1 MLTSAYPMYSYY
13 PDICIVI
20 NVETAATMA
29 HTGDKRAM
37 RKTADVVII
46 GGGVIGTSLLF
57 SLGRLGVIDTLLLE
71 KDVLGSGSTGRS
83 QAICRM
89 HYSNPVTA
97 KMAWESLAIFTNF
110 KEAVGGESGF
120 VETGYL
126 VVVEGED
133 RAGLLRNVAMQHEMG
148 IDTMQITAADLR
160 DIAPMVSV
168 SEEEAMAWEPQS
180 GYADPYMVT
189 TSYGT
194 RAREMGAEIVL
205 RNPATEIEVSGG
217 RVKAVITAEGRVE
230 TPVAVVA
237 AGPWSKSVLAQ
248 IGVDMPL
255 VPVRH
260 QVASLTR
267 PVDKLPMHP
276 TVGDIAQHFSF
287 RPDGSSLTMMGF
299 GDDEEVDVE
308 TYNQG
313 VDMDVM
319 ADALGRL
326 TRRIPA
332 MSDAYFRGGWSGLFT
347 TTPDWHPILDAVPG
361 IDGLYC
367 AVGFSGHG
375 FKLSP
380 MIGVTM
386 AELIVEGVS
395 SSVDISPLRFSRFEE
410 GDLLESSYRYRVLA

>member
-1 MLTSAYPMYSYY
+1 MKS
-13 PDICIVI
+13 
-20 NVETAATMA
+20 
-29 HTGDKRAM
+29 
-37 RKTADVVII
+37 TADVVMI
-46 GGGVIGTSLLF
+46 GGGVIGASILF
-57 SLGRLGVIDTLLLE
+57 NLGRLGVTDTLLLE

-97 KMAWESLAIFTNF
+97 TMAWESLGIFTNF
-110 KEAVGGESGF
+110 DEAVGGESGF

-126 VVVEGED
+126 VVVGQED
-133 RAGLLRNVAMQHEMG
+133 GAGLAHNVTMQYGLG
-148 IDTMQITAADLR
+148 IDTMRVTAKDLEE
-160 DIAPMVSV
+160 IAPMVSV
-168 SEEEAMAWEPQS
+168 TEGEFMAWEPQS
-180 GYADPYMVT
+180 GYADTYMVT
-189 TSYGT
+189 TSYAK

-205 RNPATEIEVSGG
+205 RNPATAIEISGG
-217 RVKAVITAEGRVE
+217 RVKAVVTAEGRVE
-230 TPVAVVA
+230 TPVVVVA
-237 AGPWSKSVLAQ
+237 AGPWSKEVLGQ
-248 IGVDMPL
+248 IGVDVPL

-260 QVASLTR
+260 QVASITR
-267 PVDKLPMHP
+267 PVDKLPLHP
-276 TVGDIAQHFSF
+276 TVGDIAQSFSF

-299 GDDEEVDVE
+299 GDDEEVGVE

-319 ADALGRL
+319 ADAMGRL

-332 MSDAYFRGGWSGLFT
+332 MSEAYYRGGWSGLFT

-386 AELIVEGVS
+386 AELIVEGAART
-395 SSVDISPLRFSRFEE
+395 VDISPLRFSRFEE
-410 GDLLESSYRYRVLA
+410 GDLLGSSYRYRVLA

>member
-1 MLTSAYPMYSYY
+1 MKS
-13 PDICIVI
+13 
-20 NVETAATMA
+20 
-29 HTGDKRAM
+29 
-37 RKTADVVII
+37 TADVVMI
-46 GGGVIGTSLLF
+46 GGGVIGASILF
-57 SLGRLGVIDTLLLE
+57 NLGRLGVTDTLLLE

-97 KMAWESLAIFTNF
+97 TMAWESLGIFTNF
-110 KEAVGGESGF
+110 DEAVGGESGF

-126 VVVEGED
+126 VVVGQED
-133 RAGLLRNVAMQHEMG
+133 GAGLAHNVAMQYGLG
-148 IDTMQITAADLR
+148 IDTMRVTAKDLEE
-160 DIAPMVSV
+160 IAPMVSV
-168 SEEEAMAWEPQS
+168 TEGEFMAWEPQS
-180 GYADPYMVT
+180 GYTDTYMVT
-189 TSYGT
+189 TSYAK

-205 RNPATEIEVSGG
+205 RNPATAIEISGG
-217 RVKAVITAEGRVE
+217 RVKAVVTAEGRVE
-230 TPVAVVA
+230 TPVVVVA
-237 AGPWSKSVLAQ
+237 AGPWSKEVLGQ
-248 IGVDMPL
+248 IGVDVPL

-260 QVASLTR
+260 QVASITR
-267 PVDKLPMHP
+267 PVDKLPLHP
-276 TVGDIAQHFSF
+276 TVGDIAQSFSF

-299 GDDEEVDVE
+299 GDDEEVGVE

-319 ADALGRL
+319 ADAMGRL

-332 MSDAYFRGGWSGLFT
+332 MSEAYYRGGWSGLFT

-386 AELIVEGVS
+386 AELIVEGAAKT
-395 SSVDISPLRFSRFEE
+395 VDISPLRFSRFEE
-410 GDLLESSYRYRVLA
+410 GDLLGSSYRYRVLA

>member
-1 MLTSAYPMYSYY
+1 MKS
-13 PDICIVI
+13 
-20 NVETAATMA
+20 
-29 HTGDKRAM
+29 
-37 RKTADVVII
+37 TADVVVV
-46 GGGVIGTSLLF
+46 GGGVIGASLLF
-57 SLGRLGVIDTLLLE
+57 NLGRLGVTDTLLLE

-97 KMAWESLAIFTNF
+97 IMAWESLGIFSNF
-110 KEAVGGESGF
+110 KEVVGGESGF

-126 VVVEGED
+126 VVVTAED
-133 RAGLLRNVAMQHEMG
+133 SVGLARNVSMQYRLG
-148 IDTMQITAADLR
+148 IDTMRVTAADLR
-160 DIAPMVSV
+160 DIAPMVAV
-168 SEEEAMAWEPQS
+168 SEGEFMAWEPKS

-189 TSYGT
+189 TSYGSA
-194 RAREMGAEIVL
+194 AREMGAEISL
-205 RNPATEIEVSGG
+205 RNPATAIEVEGG
-217 RVKAVITAEGRVE
+217 RVKAVVTAEGRVE
-230 TPVAVVA
+230 TPIAVVA
-237 AGPWSKSVLAQ
+237 AGPWSKQVL
-248 IGVDMPL
+248 GDMEVDVPL

-276 TVGDIAQHFSF
+276 TVGDIAQSFSF
-287 RPDGSSLTMMGF
+287 RPDGSALTMMGF
-299 GDDEEVDVE
+299 GPEDEVDLE

-319 ADALGRL
+319 AEALGRL
-326 TRRIPA
+326 ARRIPA

-386 AELIVEGVS
+386 AELIVEGAAK
-395 SSVDISPLRFSRFEE
+395 SVDISPLRFSRFEE
-410 GDLLESSYRYRVLA
+410 GDLMESSYRYRVLA

>member
-1 MLTSAYPMYSYY
+1 MKS
-13 PDICIVI
+13 
-20 NVETAATMA
+20 
-29 HTGDKRAM
+29 
-37 RKTADVVII
+37 TADVVMI
-46 GGGVIGTSLLF
+46 GGGVIGASILF
-57 SLGRLGVIDTLLLE
+57 NLGRLGVTDTLLLE

-97 KMAWESLAIFTNF
+97 NMAWKSLAVFTNF
-110 KEAVGGESGF
+110 DEAVGGESGF

-126 VVVEGED
+126 VVVSQED
-133 RAGLLRNVAMQHEMG
+133 GAGLAKNVAMQTGLG
-148 IDTMQITAADLR
+148 IDTMRVTAKDLE

-168 SEEEAMAWEPQS
+168 TEGEVMAWEPQS
-180 GYADPYMVT
+180 GYADTYMVT
-189 TSYGT
+189 TSYAK

-205 RNPATEIEVSGG
+205 RNPATSIEISGG
-217 RVKAVITAEGRVE
+217 RVKAVVTAEGRVE

-237 AGPWSKSVLAQ
+237 AGPWSKEVLGQ
-248 IGVDMPL
+248 IGVDVPL

-260 QVASLTR
+260 QVASITR
-267 PVDKLPMHP
+267 PVDKLPLHP
-276 TVGDIAQHFSF
+276 TVGDIAQSFSF

-299 GDDEEVDVE
+299 GPDEEVEVE

-319 ADALGRL
+319 ADAMGRL

-332 MSDAYFRGGWSGLFT
+332 MSDAYYRGGWSGLFT

-386 AELIVEGVS
+386 AELIIEGAGKT
-395 SSVDISPLRFSRFEE
+395 VDISPLRFSRFEE
-410 GDLLESSYRYRVLA
+410 GDLLGSSYRYRVLA

>member
-1 MLTSAYPMYSYY
+1 MKA
-13 PDICIVI
+13 
-20 NVETAATMA
+20 
-29 HTGDKRAM
+29 
-37 RKTADVVII
+37 TADVVMI
-46 GGGVIGTSLLF
+46 GGGVIGTSILF
-57 SLGRLGVIDTLLLE
+57 NLGRLGVTDTLLLE
-71 KDVLGSGSTGRS
+71 RDVLGSGSTGRS

-97 KMAWESLAIFTNF
+97 QMAWESLSIFTNF
-110 KEAVGGESGF
+110 NEAVGGESGF
-120 VETGYL
+120 VETGYR
-126 VVVEGED
+126 VIVDQEESG
-133 RAGLLRNVAMQHEMG
+133 GLARNVAMQHGLG
-148 IDTMQITAADLR
+148 IDTMRVTASDLR
-160 DIAPMVSV
+160 EIAPMVAV
-168 SEEEAMAWEPQS
+168 TEGEAMAWEPQS

-205 RNPATEIEVSGG
+205 RNPATEIEISGG
-217 RVKAVITAEGRVE
+217 RVTAVVTAQGRVE

-237 AGPWSKSVLAQ
+237 AGPWSNLVLAKM
-248 IGVDMPL
+248 GVDVPL

-276 TVGDIAQHFSF
+276 TVGDIAQSFSF
-287 RPDGSSLTMMGF
+287 RPDGSAMTMMGF

-313 VDMDVM
+313 VDMEVM

-326 TRRIPA
+326 ARRIPA

-386 AELIVEGVS
+386 AELIVEGMAK
-395 SSVDISPLRFSRFEE
+395 SVDISPLRFTRFQE
-410 GDLLESSYRYRVLA
+410 GDLLGSSYRYRVLA

>member
-1 MLTSAYPMYSYY
+1 MKA
-13 PDICIVI
+13 
-20 NVETAATMA
+20 
-29 HTGDKRAM
+29 
-37 RKTADVVII
+37 TADVVIV
-46 GGGVIGTSLLF
+46 GGGVIGASILF
-57 SLGRLGVIDTLLLE
+57 NLGRLGVTDTVLVE

-97 KMAWESLAIFTNF
+97 NMAWQSLSIFTDF
-110 KEAVGGESGF
+110 DEAVGGESGF

-126 VVVEGED
+126 VVVKEED
-133 RAGLLRNVAMQHEMG
+133 SAGLAQNVAMQIDLG
-148 IDTMQITAADLR
+148 IDTMRVTAADLKE
-160 DIAPMVSV
+160 IAPMVSV
-168 SEEEAMAWEPQS
+168 SDDESMAWEPRS
-180 GYADPYMVT
+180 GYADTYMVT
-189 TSYGT
+189 TSYAK

-217 RVKAVITAEGRVE
+217 RVKAVVTPEGRVE

-237 AGPWSKSVLAQ
+237 AGPWSKVVLAKM
-248 IGVDMPL
+248 GVDMPL

-267 PVDKLPMHP
+267 PVDKLPLHP
-276 TVGDIAQHFSF
+276 TVGDIAQSFSF

-299 GDDEEVDVE
+299 GDDEVVEVE

-313 VDMDVM
+313 VDMEVM
-319 ADALGRL
+319 ADALARL

-332 MSDAYFRGGWSGLFT
+332 MSEAYFRGGWSGLFT

-361 IDGLYC
+361 IEGLYC

-375 FKLSP
+375 STLSP
-380 MIGVTM
+380 MIGVTV
-386 AELIVEGVS
+386 AELIVEGAAKTI
-395 SSVDISPLRFSRFEE
+395 DISPLRYSRFEE
-410 GDLLESSYRYRVLA
+410 GDLLGSSYRYRVLA

>member
-1 MLTSAYPMYSYY
+1 MKS
-13 PDICIVI
+13 
-20 NVETAATMA
+20 
-29 HTGDKRAM
+29 
-37 RKTADVVII
+37 TADVVMI
-46 GGGVIGTSLLF
+46 GGGVIGASILF
-57 SLGRLGVIDTLLLE
+57 NLGRLGVTDTLLLE

-97 KMAWESLAIFTNF
+97 KMAWESLAVFTNF
-110 KEAVGGESGF
+110 DEVVGGESGF

-126 VVVEGED
+126 VVVSQED
-133 RAGLLRNVAMQHEMG
+133 GAGLAHNVAMLYGLG
-148 IDTMQITAADLR
+148 IDTMQVTAKDLE

-168 SEEEAMAWEPQS
+168 TEGEFMAWEPQS
-180 GYADPYMVT
+180 GYADTYMVT
-189 TSYGT
+189 TSYAK

-205 RNPATEIEVSGG
+205 RNPATSIEISGG
-217 RVKAVITAEGRVE
+217 RVKAVVTAEGRVE

-237 AGPWSKSVLAQ
+237 AGPWSKEVLGQ
-248 IGVDMPL
+248 IGVDVPL

-260 QVASLTR
+260 QVASITR
-267 PVDKLPMHP
+267 PVDKLPLHP
-276 TVGDIAQHFSF
+276 TVGDIAQSFSF

-299 GDDEEVDVE
+299 GDDEVVEVE

-319 ADALGRL
+319 ADAMGRL

-332 MSDAYFRGGWSGLFT
+332 MSDAYYRGGWSGLFT

-386 AELIVEGVS
+386 AELIVEGAGKT
-395 SSVDISPLRFSRFEE
+395 VDISPLRFSRFEE
-410 GDLLESSYRYRVLA
+410 GDLLGSSYRYRVLA

>member
-1 MLTSAYPMYSYY
+1 
-13 PDICIVI
+13 
-20 NVETAATMA
+20 
-29 HTGDKRAM
+29 M
-37 RKTADVVII
+37 RRTADVVII
-46 GGGVIGTSLLF
+46 GGGVIGTSILF
-57 SLGRLGVIDTLLLE
+57 NLGRLGVTDTLLLE

-97 KMAWESLAIFTNF
+97 QMAWESLAIFTHFN
-110 KEAVGGESGF
+110 EMVGGESGF

-126 VVVEGED
+126 VVVKEED
-133 RAGLLRNVAMQHEMG
+133 SAGLAHNVAMQYGLG
-148 IDTMQITAADLR
+148 IDTMRVTAKDLQ

-168 SEEEAMAWEPQS
+168 SDDEFMAWEPQS

-194 RAREMGAEIVL
+194 RAREMGAEIAL
-205 RNPATEIEVSGG
+205 RTPATEIEVVGG
-217 RVKAVITAEGRVE
+217 RVKAVIAAEGRVE
-230 TPVAVVA
+230 TPLAVVA
-237 AGPWSKSVLAQ
+237 AGPWSKMVLAQ
-248 IGVDMPL
+248 IGVDVPL

-267 PVDKLPMHP
+267 PVDKLPLHP
-276 TVGDIAQHFSF
+276 TVGDIAQSFSF

-299 GDDEEVDVE
+299 GDDEEVDLE

-313 VDMDVM
+313 VDMNVM

-326 TRRIPA
+326 THRIPA

-361 IDGLYC
+361 VDGLYC

-380 MIGVTM
+380 MIGVTV
-386 AELIVEGVS
+386 AELIVAGAS
-395 SSVDISPLRFSRFEE
+395 SSVDISPLRFNRFQD
-410 GDLLESSYRYRVLA
+410 GDLMESSYRYRVLA

>member
-1 MLTSAYPMYSYY
+1 MKS
-13 PDICIVI
+13 
-20 NVETAATMA
+20 
-29 HTGDKRAM
+29 
-37 RKTADVVII
+37 TADVVII
-46 GGGVIGTSLLF
+46 GGGVIGTSILF
-57 SLGRLGVIDTLLLE
+57 NLGRLGVTDTLLLE

-97 KMAWESLAIFTNF
+97 QMAWESLGIFTNF
-110 KEAVGGESGF
+110 NEAVCGESGF
-120 VETGYL
+120 VETGCL
-126 VVVEGED
+126 VIADKED
-133 RAGLLRNVAMQHEMG
+133 TDGLASNVAMQYNLG
-148 IDTMQITAADLR
+148 IDTMRLTALDLR
-160 DIAPMVSV
+160 EIAPMVSV
-168 SEEEAMAWEPQS
+168 SEGEALAWEPRS

-189 TSYGT
+189 TSYAT
-194 RAREMGAEIVL
+194 RAREMGAEITL

-217 RVKAVITAEGRVE
+217 RVKAVVTAEGRVE

-237 AGPWSKSVLAQ
+237 AGSWSKMVLAQ
-248 IGVDMPL
+248 IGVDVPL

-276 TVGDIAQHFSF
+276 TVGDIAQSFSF

-299 GDDEEVDVE
+299 GDDEVVDLE

-326 TRRIPA
+326 ARRIPA

-361 IDGLYC
+361 IEGLYC

-386 AELIVEGVS
+386 AELIVQGAS
-395 SSVDISPLRFSRFEE
+395 RSVDISPLRFSRFEE
-410 GDLLESSYRYRVLA
+410 GELLGSSYRYRVLA

>member
-1 MLTSAYPMYSYY
+1 MKS
-13 PDICIVI
+13 
-20 NVETAATMA
+20 
-29 HTGDKRAM
+29 
-37 RKTADVVII
+37 TADVVMI
-46 GGGVIGTSLLF
+46 GGGVIGASILF
-57 SLGRLGVIDTLLLE
+57 NLGRLGVTDTLLLE

-97 KMAWESLAIFTNF
+97 TMAWESLGIFTNF
-110 KEAVGGESGF
+110 DEAVGGESGF

-126 VVVEGED
+126 VVVSQED
-133 RAGLLRNVAMQHEMG
+133 GAGLAHNVTMQYGLG
-148 IDTMQITAADLR
+148 IDTMRVTVKDLEE
-160 DIAPMVSV
+160 IAPMVSV
-168 SEEEAMAWEPQS
+168 TEGEFMAWEPQS
-180 GYADPYMVT
+180 GYADTYMVT
-189 TSYGT
+189 TSYAK

-205 RNPATEIEVSGG
+205 RNPATAIEISGG
-217 RVKAVITAEGRVE
+217 RVKAVVTAEGRVE

-237 AGPWSKSVLAQ
+237 AGPWSKEVLGQ
-248 IGVDMPL
+248 IGVDVPL

-260 QVASLTR
+260 QVASITR
-267 PVDKLPMHP
+267 PVDKVPLHP
-276 TVGDIAQHFSF
+276 TVGDIAQSFSF

-299 GDDEEVDVE
+299 GDDEEVGVE

-319 ADALGRL
+319 ADAMGRL

-332 MSDAYFRGGWSGLFT
+332 MSEAYYRGGWSGLFT

-386 AELIVEGVS
+386 SELIVEGAART
-395 SSVDISPLRFSRFEE
+395 VDISPLRFSRFEE
-410 GDLLESSYRYRVLA
+410 GDLLGSSYRYRVLA

>member
-1 MLTSAYPMYSYY
+1 MKA
-13 PDICIVI
+13 
-20 NVETAATMA
+20 
-29 HTGDKRAM
+29 
-37 RKTADVVII
+37 TADIVMI
-46 GGGVIGTSLLF
+46 GGGVIGASILF
-57 SLGRLGVIDTLLLE
+57 NLGRLGVTDTVLVE

-97 KMAWESLAIFTNF
+97 TMAWESLGIFTNF
-110 KEAVGGESGF
+110 GEAVGGESGF

-126 VVVEGED
+126 VVVKEED
-133 RAGLLRNVAMQHEMG
+133 SAGLAHNVAMQYGLG
-148 IDTMQITAADLR
+148 IDTMRVTAEDLR

-168 SEEEAMAWEPQS
+168 SDDEFMAWEPRS
-180 GYADPYMVT
+180 GYADTYMVT
-189 TSYGT
+189 TSYAK
-194 RAREMGAEIVL
+194 RAREMGAEVIL
-205 RNPATEIEVSGG
+205 RNPATEIEISGG
-217 RVKAVITAEGRVE
+217 RVKAVVTPEGRVE

-237 AGPWSKSVLAQ
+237 AGPWSKVVLANV
-248 IGVDMPL
+248 GVDVPL

-267 PVDKLPMHP
+267 PVDQLPLHP
-276 TVGDIAQHFSF
+276 TVGDIAQSFSF

-299 GDDEEVDVE
+299 GDDEEVEVE
-308 TYNQG
+308 AYNQG
-313 VDMDVM
+313 VDMEVM

-332 MSDAYFRGGWSGLFT
+332 MSEAYFRGGWSGLFT

-361 IDGLYC
+361 IEGLYC

-386 AELIVEGVS
+386 AELIVEGVAK
-395 SSVDISPLRFSRFEE
+395 SVDISPLRFSRFEE
-410 GDLLESSYRYRVLA
+410 GDLLGSSYRYRVLA

>member
-1 MLTSAYPMYSYY
+1 MKT
-13 PDICIVI
+13 
-20 NVETAATMA
+20 
-29 HTGDKRAM
+29 
-37 RKTADVVII
+37 TADVVVI
-46 GGGVIGTSLLF
+46 GGGVIGTSILF
-57 SLGRLGVIDTLLLE
+57 NLGRLGVTDTLLLE

-97 KMAWESLAIFTNF
+97 KMAWESLAIFKNF
-110 KEAVGGESGF
+110 GETVGGESGF

-126 VVVEGED
+126 VIVKEED
-133 RAGLLRNVAMQHEMG
+133 RSGLLRNLAMQSELG
-148 IDTMQITAADLR
+148 IDTMQVTASDLHE
-160 DIAPMVSV
+160 IAPMVSV
-168 SEEEAMAWEPQS
+168 SEDEAMAWEPQS

-194 RAREMGAEIVL
+194 RAREMGAEITL

-217 RVKAVITAEGRVE
+217 RVSAVITAEGRVE

-237 AGPWSKSVLAQ
+237 AGPWSKMVLAQ
-248 IGVDMPL
+248 IGVDVPL
-255 VPVRH
+255 IPVRH

-267 PVDKLPMHP
+267 PVDKLPLHP
-276 TVGDIAQHFSF
+276 TVGDISQRFSF

-313 VDMDVM
+313 VDMNVM
-319 ADALGRL
+319 ADAMGRL
-326 TRRIPA
+326 THRIPA

-380 MIGVTM
+380 MIGVTV
-386 AELIVEGVS
+386 AELIVEGGATT
-395 SSVDISPLRFSRFEE
+395 VDISPLRFSRFQE

>member
-1 MLTSAYPMYSYY
+1 MKS
-13 PDICIVI
+13 
-20 NVETAATMA
+20 
-29 HTGDKRAM
+29 
-37 RKTADVVII
+37 TADVVMI
-46 GGGVIGTSLLF
+46 GGGVIGASILF
-57 SLGRLGVIDTLLLE
+57 NLGRLGVTDTLLLE

-89 HYSNPVTA
+89 HYSNQVTA
-97 KMAWESLAIFTNF
+97 KMAWESLAVFTNF
-110 KEAVGGESGF
+110 DEVVGGESGF

-126 VVVEGED
+126 VVVSQED
-133 RAGLLRNVAMQHEMG
+133 GAGLAHNVAMQYELG
-148 IDTMQITAADLR
+148 IDTMRVTAKDLEE
-160 DIAPMVSV
+160 IAPMVSV
-168 SEEEAMAWEPQS
+168 TEGEVMAWEPQS
-180 GYADPYMVT
+180 GYADTYMVT
-189 TSYGT
+189 TSYAK

-205 RNPATEIEVSGG
+205 RNPATAIEISGG
-217 RVKAVITAEGRVE
+217 RVKAVVTAEGRVE
-230 TPVAVVA
+230 TPIAVVA
-237 AGPWSKSVLAQ
+237 AGPWSKDVLGQ
-248 IGVDMPL
+248 IGVDVPL

-260 QVASLTR
+260 QVASITR

-276 TVGDIAQHFSF
+276 TVGDIAQSFSF
-287 RPDGSSLTMMGF
+287 RPDGRSLTMMGF
-299 GDDEEVDVE
+299 GDDEEVGVE

-319 ADALGRL
+319 ADAMGRL

-332 MSDAYFRGGWSGLFT
+332 MSEAYYRGGWSGLFT

-386 AELIVEGVS
+386 AELIVEGAART
-395 SSVDISPLRFSRFEE
+395 VDISPLRFSRFEE
-410 GDLLESSYRYRVLA
+410 GDLLGSSYRYRVLA

>member
-1 MLTSAYPMYSYY
+1 MKS
-13 PDICIVI
+13 
-20 NVETAATMA
+20 
-29 HTGDKRAM
+29 
-37 RKTADVVII
+37 TADVVMI
-46 GGGVIGTSLLF
+46 GGGVIGASILF
-57 SLGRLGVIDTLLLE
+57 NLGRLGVTDTLLLE

-89 HYSNPVTA
+89 HYSNQVTA
-97 KMAWESLAIFTNF
+97 KMAWESLAVFTNF
-110 KEAVGGESGF
+110 DEVVGGESGF

-126 VVVEGED
+126 VVVSQED
-133 RAGLLRNVAMQHEMG
+133 GAGLAHNVAMQYELG
-148 IDTMQITAADLR
+148 IDTMRVTAKDLEE
-160 DIAPMVSV
+160 IAPMVSV
-168 SEEEAMAWEPQS
+168 TEGEVMAWEPQS
-180 GYADPYMVT
+180 GYADTYMVT
-189 TSYGT
+189 TSYAN

-205 RNPATEIEVSGG
+205 RNPATAIEISGG
-217 RVKAVITAEGRVE
+217 RVKAVVTAEGRVE
-230 TPVAVVA
+230 TPIAVVA
-237 AGPWSKSVLAQ
+237 AGPWSKDVLGQ
-248 IGVDMPL
+248 IGVDVPL

-260 QVASLTR
+260 QVASITR

-276 TVGDIAQHFSF
+276 TVGDIAQSFSF

-299 GDDEEVDVE
+299 GDDEEVEVE

-319 ADALGRL
+319 ADAMGRL

-332 MSDAYFRGGWSGLFT
+332 MADAYYRGGWSGLFT

-386 AELIVEGVS
+386 AELIVEGAGKT
-395 SSVDISPLRFSRFEE
+395 VDISPLRFTRFEE
-410 GDLLESSYRYRVLA
+410 GDLLGSSYRYRVLA